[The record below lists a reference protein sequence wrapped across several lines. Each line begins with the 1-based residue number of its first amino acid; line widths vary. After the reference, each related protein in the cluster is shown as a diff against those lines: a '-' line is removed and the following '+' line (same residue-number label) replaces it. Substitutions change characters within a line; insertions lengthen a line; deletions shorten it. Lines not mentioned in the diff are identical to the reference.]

1 MMLRLAADPGD
12 EQPGQPADASAW
24 LAVVSLLATRPGSP
38 DALLQARAQAAFLA
52 LAAAS
57 FSIFLLRRR
66 RLRQLR
72 PWR

>member
-1 MMLRLAADPGD
+1 MTREWTWRSLSG
-12 EQPGQPADASAW
+12 
-24 LAVVSLLATRPGSP
+24 LAVLG
-38 DALLQARAQAAFLA
+38 AQAGFLA